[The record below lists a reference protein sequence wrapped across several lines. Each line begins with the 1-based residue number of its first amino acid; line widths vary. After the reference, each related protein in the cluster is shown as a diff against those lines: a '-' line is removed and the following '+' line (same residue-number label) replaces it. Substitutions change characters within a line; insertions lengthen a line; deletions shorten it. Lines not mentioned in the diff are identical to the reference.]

1 MSIIVALLMFGFLV
15 FFHELGH
22 FLLAKKNGIRVNEFA
37 IGMGPKIASFQKGD
51 TVYCIKL
58 LPLGGS
64 CMMAGE
70 DEASDD
76 INAFNNKSVWARM
89 SVVLAG
95 PIFNFILAFILAVV
109 VIGAV
114 GFDKPQIIGVMDGY
128 PAQEA
133 GFMEGDIIRQINQKK
148 ITIYRDVTLYLA
160 LHTGETLTVTVD
172 RNGERYTSTI
182 VPKLSEDGKQYYMGI
197 YVSSLRTRT
206 SPLETLKYSLY
217 EVKYQISTVIE
228 SLGLI
233 FKGKVTVNDLS
244 GPVGIVDMVNEV
256 VEESTSEEVDF
267 KTNLISV
274 LLNVINFAIM
284 ISANLGVM
292 NLLPIPGLDGGRMV
306 FFIVEAVRG
315 KAIDREKEGMVHL
328 VGLVLLMALMAV
340 VMYNDFRKIF

>member
-1 MSIIVALLMFGFLV
+1 MSIILALIMFGFLV

-37 IGMGPKIASFQKGD
+37 IGMGPKIASFKKGD
-51 TVYCIKL
+51 TIYCLKI

-76 INAFNNKSVWARM
+76 INAFNNKSVWARI

-95 PIFNFILAFILAVV
+95 PVFNFILAFIMAIV
-109 VIGAV
+109 VISAV
-114 GFDKPQIIGVMDGY
+114 GYDKPQIVGVMEGY
-128 PAQEA
+128 PAEEA
-133 GFMEGDIIRQINQKK
+133 GFMEGDVIKQINDKK

-160 LHTGETLTVTVD
+160 LHTGMPLTVTVD
-172 RNGERYTSTI
+172 RGGEPYTSVI
-182 VPKLSEDGKQYYMGI
+182 VPKLSEDGSHYYMGI
-197 YVSSLRTRT
+197 YVSSLRTKT

-217 EVKYQISTVIE
+217 EVKYQISTVME

-267 KTNLISV
+267 KTNAISV
-274 LLNVINFAIM
+274 ALNVINFAIM

-292 NLLPIPGLDGGRMV
+292 NLLPIPGLDGGRLLFLV
-306 FFIVEAVRG
+306 IEAVRG

-328 VGLVLLMALMAV
+328 VGLVLLMALMVV
-340 VMYNDFRKIF
+340 VMFNDIKKIF

>member
-37 IGMGPKIASFQKGD
+37 IGMGPKLASFKRGD
-51 TVYCIKL
+51 TVYCIKI

-95 PIFNFILAFILAVV
+95 PIFNFILAFFMAVV
-109 VIGAV
+109 VIGIV
-114 GFDKPQIIGVMDGY
+114 GFDKPLIVGVMEGY

-133 GFMEGDIIRQINQKK
+133 GFQEGDIIRQINEKK

-160 LHTGETLTVTVD
+160 IHSGEPLTVTVD
-172 RNGERYTSTI
+172 RNGKQFTSTI
-182 VPKLSEDGKQYYMGI
+182 VPKPNEDGSAYYMGI
-197 YVSSLRTRT
+197 YVSSLRTKT
-206 SPLETLKYSLY
+206 SPFETLKYSLY
-217 EVKYQISTVIE
+217 EVKYQISMVIE
-228 SLGLI
+228 SLKLI

-244 GPVGIVDMVNEV
+244 GPVGIVNMVNEV

-306 FFIVEAVRG
+306 FLILEAIRG

-328 VGLVLLMALMAV
+328 VGLVILMALMAV
-340 VMYNDFRKIF
+340 VMFNDFRKIF